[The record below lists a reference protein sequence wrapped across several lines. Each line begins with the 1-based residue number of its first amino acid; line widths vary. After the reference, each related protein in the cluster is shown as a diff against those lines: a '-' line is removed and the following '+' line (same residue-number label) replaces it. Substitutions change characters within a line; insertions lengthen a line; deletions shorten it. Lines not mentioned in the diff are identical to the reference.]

1 MRKNSHDRLQSSD
14 LKKKHKLTE
23 VTLQVLKAVSMTI
36 TVFRNAMLYSLPQ
49 NFISHLSWLKTVV
62 LNSLQVNATC
72 PESSI
77 WHVLGDNI

>member
-1 MRKNSHDRLQSSD
+1 MQKSSHDHLQSSG
-14 LKKKHKLTE
+14 LKKKPKLTE

-49 NFISHLSWLKTVV
+49 NFISHLSWPKTVA
-62 LNSLQVNATC
+62 LNNLQVNTTC
-72 PESSI
+72 PESST